1 MRKLIENDIKTAIIN
16 MFSMLKKVERRVSIL
31 RRKME
36 DFFLKDP
43 NWTSRDK
50 KSLSEMNN
58 TMEGIN
64 SLIIFQQN
72 VLTSTEEITQ
82 FLKA

>member
-1 MRKLIENDIKTAIIN
+1 MEKSINRKKPTNETMRKLIENDIKTAIIN

-43 NWTSRDK
+43 N
-50 KSLSEMNN
+50 
-58 TMEGIN
+58 
-64 SLIIFQQN
+64 
-72 VLTSTEEITQ
+72 
-82 FLKA
+82 